1 MKVPVFGIFLLALF
15 LGGCASTET
24 VKDARGQGSTRTYQH
39 AYEPVFNAALAAAK
53 AKELEVVE
61 SDKSGGRIML
71 SHGVTWWS
79 WGERIAI
86 FFKSVSAKA
95 TDVEI
100 VSKPVL
106 SPLNFPPDWEKIL
119 HEQIETELRARK

>member
-1 MKVPVFGIFLLALF
+1 MKVSVFGIFLLALF

-24 VKDARGQGSTRTYQH
+24 VKDARGQGSTRTYQY
-39 AYEPVFNAALAAAK
+39 AYDPVFNAALAAAK

-71 SHGVTWWS
+71 SHGVTLWS

-86 FFKSVSAKA
+86 FFKSVSPKA

-106 SPLNFPPDWEKIL
+106 SPLNFPPDWEKTL
-119 HEQIETELRARK
+119 HDQIDTELRARK

>member
-1 MKVPVFGIFLLALF
+1 MKASTIGIFLLALL

-24 VKDARGQGSTRTYQH
+24 VRDARGQGSVRTYQH
-39 AYEPVFNAALAAAK
+39 AYDPVFNAALAAAK

-61 SDKSGGRIML
+61 SDRSGGRLML
-71 SHGVTWWS
+71 SHGVTLWS

-86 FFKSVSAKA
+86 FFKSVSPKA

-119 HEQIETELRARK
+119 HDQIDAELRARK